1 MAKCQITISPVSA
14 AALENPMPDTNA
26 TPPTVALPTHV
37 ELDRR
42 KLLLT
47 IGSFAAGTA
56 ATAGP
61 GEQRAFAQSAQPASR
76 NPMTDNTK
84 IIDFHCHHIPAR
96 FELTAARYA
105 PASQRARWE
114 ALARTLS
121 DENLLLKDVRDGA
134 LAARVV
140 SLLIQLIADAEGRV
154 PHETTV
160 ARMTPS
166 RSWSGDI
173 RVAFTVSHR
182 SMLMTATSPL
192 ERLSALSANSD
203 CMVSYLSARPATCCS
218 TRRRRALPLKSP
230 RNLASQF
237 LRIQ

>member
-14 AALENPMPDTNA
+14 AALENPMPDTDA

-134 LAARVV
+134 LGARVV
-140 SLLIQLIADAEGRV
+140 SLLIQLIAEIGRASCR
-154 PHETTV
+154 E
-160 ARMTPS
+160 
-166 RSWSGDI
+166 
-173 RVAFTVSHR
+173 RVCQYV
-182 SMLMTATSPL
+182 
-192 ERLSALSANSD
+192 
-203 CMVSYLSARPATCCS
+203 
-218 TRRRRALPLKSP
+218 
-230 RNLASQF
+230 
-237 LRIQ
+237 

>member
-84 IIDFHCHHIPAR
+84 IVDFHCHHIPAR

-134 LAARVV
+134 LGARVV

-160 ARMTPS
+160 AMNDALAELVGRHPG
-166 RSWSGDI
+166 RIYGL
-173 RVAFTVSHR
+173 AR

-203 CMVSYLSARPATCCS
+203 CVVSYLSARAATCCS